1 MTVQRLILL
10 CSVLGLLSCTKDP
23 LIFVIEDS
31 ITLSPI
37 LEPIPESEAEKKE
50 WDATLQWLFAMQ
62 RPSGLLESSEHTNF
76 VSLYDNALAAIYFIH
91 LGERERA
98 ERILDFFLSQTQN
111 ELLAQPGG
119 FFQFRNVEGQNGN
132 RKWLG
137 DNAWLLL
144 ALNQYEEAYGSS
156 KYGEMQAQLSAWI
169 RSLQDLDGGLFGG
182 TNEDG
187 STIPKVTEGMITA
200 FKAVQGYDH
209 FHQRLLE
216 YLHTNRWDNNEK
228 VLLSWPENQAYRL
241 ALDVHTLGSAIFPEL
256 ANDLL
261 KEAHRFK
268 TVQALTLTGEPIEG
282 YCFDEDK
289 DVVWLEGTAQ
299 MAVALKLA
307 QRHAEADAILAQLDK
322 AFIKS
327 SSYPGAQGLPY
338 ASNPGTGY
346 ENEPLWAHAD
356 LAPAL
361 SATLWYLFAKEG
373 FNPFGQGDIKE
384 IPREDQF
391 WSPILSN

>member
-1 MTVQRLILL
+1 
-10 CSVLGLLSCTKDP
+10 
-23 LIFVIEDS
+23 
-31 ITLSPI
+31 
-37 LEPIPESEAEKKE
+37 
-50 WDATLQWLFAMQ
+50 
-62 RPSGLLESSEHTNF
+62 
-76 VSLYDNALAAIYFIH
+76 LAAIYFLH
-91 LGERERA
+91 LGERQRA
-98 ERILDFFLSQTQN
+98 ERILDFFQGQIQT

-119 FFQFRNVEGQNGN
+119 FYQFRNVEGKEGSS
-132 RKWLG
+132 KWLG

-144 ALNQYEEAYGSS
+144 ALNHYEEAYGAA
-156 KYGEMQAQLSAWI
+156 KYGEMQALLETWI
-169 RSLQDLDGGLFGG
+169 RSLQDLDGGLLGG
-182 TNEDG
+182 TRENG
-187 STIPKVTEGMITA
+187 TNFPKVTEGMITA
-200 FKAVQGYDH
+200 FKAVRGYDR

-216 YLHTNRWDNNEK
+216 YLHTNRWDSNEK
-228 VLLSWPENQAYRL
+228 LLLSWPENQDYRL

-299 MAVALKLA
+299 MAVALKSA

-327 SSYPGAQGLPY
+327 GSYPGAQGLPY
-338 ASNPGTGY
+338 AANPGTGY
-346 ENEPLWAHAD
+346 ENEPLWAHVD

-361 SATLWYLFAKEG
+361 SATLWYRFAKEG
-373 FNPFGQGDIKE
+373 FNPFGEADTKK
-384 IPREDQF
+384 IPSEDQF